1 MHKTVTN
8 LIQIHSEIKEKI
20 KELKY
25 TNYNPIVIAV
35 SKTFDIKHISHL
47 IDFGHLHYG
56 ENKVQE
62 ALEKWTVPK
71 QENSLIKLHMVG
83 KLQTNKVRHAVK
95 IFDYLWDIID
105 LIWFS
110 SDEIKKRSIDTFSYD
125 YDKVFIDR
133 SKSPVFIENS
143 ALVEPFTILRGP
155 IYMGHTAIIKSH
167 SSITNSIIGPGC
179 KIAEKISSSTFQS
192 NTNKTHYGYIGNSFI
207 GEWVNLGAGTTTSN
221 LKNNYKNIS
230 VMINGKLIRSKK

>member
-35 SKTFDIKHISHL
+35 SKTFNIKHISHL
-47 IDFGHLHYG
+47 INFGHLHYG

-83 KLQTNKVRHAVK
+83 KLQTNKVKNAVK
-95 IFDYLWDIID
+95 IFDYI
-105 LIWFS
+105 
-110 SDEIKKRSIDTFSYD
+110 
-125 YDKVFIDR
+125 
-133 SKSPVFIENS
+133 
-143 ALVEPFTILRGP
+143 
-155 IYMGHTAIIKSH
+155 H
-167 SSITNSIIGPGC
+167 SVDNA
-179 KIAEKISSSTFQS
+179 KIAKKIASENINQKKNVKIFIKVNLANEEQKSGISSS
-192 NTNKTHYGYIGNSFI
+192 KVL
-207 GEWVNLGAGTTTSN
+207 ELVNLCKSINLDVMGLMCLPPFNENSDEFFFKLKLLNDELNLTNLSMGMSDDYISALKYKSN
-221 LKNNYKNIS
+221 YLRI
-230 VMINGKLIRSKK
+230 GSKIFGVRDN

>member
-35 SKTFDIKHISHL
+35 SKTFNIKHISHL

-83 KLQTNKVRHAVK
+83 KLQTNKVKNAIK
-95 IFDYLWDIID
+95 IFDYIHSVDNIKLARKIASENINQKKSVKIFIQVNLANEEQKSGISPNKVPEFVSLCKSINLDIMG
-105 LIWFS
+105 LMCL
-110 SDEIKKRSIDTFSYD
+110 
-125 YDKVFIDR
+125 
-133 SKSPVFIENS
+133 PPLNENS
-143 ALVEPFTILRGP
+143 EKFFLKLKLLNDELNLTNLSMGMSDDYISAIKYKSNYLR
-155 IYMGHTAIIKSH
+155 
-167 SSITNSIIGPGC
+167 IGS
-179 KIAEKISSSTFQS
+179 KIFGVRDT
-192 NTNKTHYGYIGNSFI
+192 
-207 GEWVNLGAGTTTSN
+207 
-221 LKNNYKNIS
+221 
-230 VMINGKLIRSKK
+230 